1 MLSGLKNF
9 LKVFKIQNMTV
20 PGQWSKC
27 SIIFFM
33 GLKLWFLTESYSK
46 DPFSH
51 TY

>member
-20 PGQWSKC
+20 PGQGSKC

-33 GLKLWFLTESYSK
+33 GPKVVSFDWILFKG
-46 DPFSH
+46 PI
-51 TY
+51 